1 MMTLLDKAA
10 SAKVLNRS
18 WKKLS
23 TDKAIWQ
30 PGISRWEMEKNIV
43 YHITQLSHDIK
54 NGTYRPDPV
63 RFFPVNKGDGKSRI
77 ISAYTLRD
85 KLAQRALLT
94 VLEPIGESY
103 FHHDSFGYRPG
114 RSIDMALS
122 RVREYIKC
130 GMKWVVDADIKSYFD
145 TIPHRPLVKA
155 VKSLIKD
162 RGAVQLIQR
171 WLDTGTVKR
180 GFVAS
185 SKGIPSGAVI
195 SPFLCNVYLT
205 KWDQEMARK
214 NLPFVRFADDFLVFA
229 QTRQSAENAY
239 HYVEQQLNR
248 MGLALNTEKTKVA
261 SCGPNVR
268 FLGKKLPR
276 FIPGNQWR

>member
-1 MMTLLDKAA
+1 MSLLEKAS
-10 SAKVLNRS
+10 SAKVMNLS

-23 TDKAIWQ
+23 TDKAVWQ
-30 PGISRWEMEKNIV
+30 PGVSRWEMEKNLV
-43 YHITQLSHDIK
+43 YHITQLSHDIRT
-54 NGTYRPDPV
+54 GVYRPDPV

-94 VLEPIGESY
+94 VLAPIGESY
-103 FHHDSFGYRPG
+103 FHQDSFGYRPG

-122 RVREYIKC
+122 RVREYIGC
-130 GMKWVVDADIKSYFD
+130 GMKWVIDADIKSYFD
-145 TIPHRPLVKA
+145 TIPHRPLIKA

-162 RGAVQLIQR
+162 RGASQLIQR
-171 WLDTGTVKR
+171 WLDAGTVKR
-180 GFVAS
+180 GFLAS

-205 KWDQEMARK
+205 KWDQEMARR

-229 QTRQSAENAY
+229 QSRQSAENAY
-239 HYVEQQLNR
+239 QYVEQLLNR
-248 MGLALNTEKTKVA
+248 MGLALNTEKTQVV
-261 SCGPNVR
+261 SCGPKVR
-268 FLGKKLPR
+268 FLGRRLPQYTQKKH
-276 FIPGNQWR
+276 WR